1 LLIIRKSDIE
11 KAITMSDAIKAI
23 RRGFATFSKGRAIVP
38 LRIPISIEK
47 NTVLFMPGALTDEKK
62 VGIKVVSVYPQNIE
76 SNLPLIHAAILLID
90 GEKGIPK
97 ALIEGGYVTAIR
109 TGAAGGVAADLLARK
124 DAEVA
129 FVFGAGVQGRSQLE
143 ALCAVRNIKLAYVY
157 DIDSTKAKIYETE
170 MKEKLG
176 IEVRFVK
183 NYERF
188 IPEADIIVT
197 ATPSREPFLKG
208 ELLKEGVHINA
219 IGSHTTDM
227 SELDTSVFKRASIIA
242 VDSKEAVLKEAGE
255 VINAIKASVIREKDL
270 IEIGEIIN
278 DPSKSRKHER
288 EITIFKTV
296 GIAIEDVVVGELI
309 YEKAKEKSVGIEIK
323 DFF

>member
-109 TGAAGGVAADLLARK
+109 TGAAGGVAADLLAEKRCR
-124 DAEVA
+124 
-129 FVFGAGVQGRSQLE
+129 GRF
-143 ALCAVRNIKLAYVY
+143 
-157 DIDSTKAKIYETE
+157 
-170 MKEKLG
+170 
-176 IEVRFVK
+176 RFW
-183 NYERF
+183 
-188 IPEADIIVT
+188 
-197 ATPSREPFLKG
+197 SWC
-208 ELLKEGVHINA
+208 
-219 IGSHTTDM
+219 
-227 SELDTSVFKRASIIA
+227 
-242 VDSKEAVLKEAGE
+242 
-255 VINAIKASVIREKDL
+255 
-270 IEIGEIIN
+270 
-278 DPSKSRKHER
+278 SRKKPAR
-288 EITIFKTV
+288 SFMCC
-296 GIAIEDVVVGELI
+296 
-309 YEKAKEKSVGIEIK
+309 
-323 DFF
+323 